1 MDEPTNTTTYNGDV
15 YEGIINEQGH
25 TEVFSCEGDKLFT
38 LEGEATQSELAN
50 AVRVYHQGRQVG
62 EKCGEYRARY
72 QVGEKC
78 GEYRARYQLQHS
90 LLTICPDAVRS
101 IVLGV
106 MAEKQ
111 GGDS

>member
-72 QVGEKC
+72 Q
-78 GEYRARYQLQHS
+78 LQHS

-106 MAEKQ
+106 IAEKQ